1 MYIIPK
7 FDTDIP
13 LHLGPPP
20 PKKNIKKHTKL
31 KVTTSENKEKDEEIR
46 GLVEIKL

>member
-20 PKKNIKKHTKL
+20 PKKNIKK
-31 KVTTSENKEKDEEIR
+31 NKNPSNNIEKKEEDEEIR